1 MAVPGEHVALI
12 GLGSIG
18 ISFAALYLRYT
29 RGTVSVFDTRPDLDQ
44 HISSV
49 LPGYINCP
57 DDPSFSITQLR
68 EAGRLRISSSLE
80 EACKG
85 ATIVQEQGPENL
97 EFKKS
102 TWKEVE
108 KYVSP
113 STHLW
118 SSTSG
123 IAASLQSQNML
134 DKTRLLVVHP
144 FNPPHIMPLIEIV
157 PSPETSSERVAFAK
171 TLFDNMPS
179 GHRPVV
185 IHKEIPGFVANRLAF
200 SILREACSLVDQDV
214 VSAKDVDTIMEASLG
229 PRWAVQGPFKSYN
242 MGGGTAGL
250 QGFLGNLSG
259 TIQNVWDT
267 SVPVDFDASGLAP
280 ADASQT
286 EGWEE
291 KVVRQTAEA
300 YGLPDPAQFAIR
312 DDGLRKVLDTQMER
326 D

>member
-1 MAVPGEHVALI
+1 MAEPSEHVALI

-29 RGTVSVFDTRPDLDQ
+29 NGIVGVFDTRPDLEH

-57 DDPSFSITQLR
+57 DDPSLSISQLR
-68 EAGRLRISSSLE
+68 DTGRLRIFSSLE
-80 EACKG
+80 EVCQG

-102 TWKEVE
+102 TWQGVE
-108 KYVSP
+108 KLVSP

-123 IAASLQSQNML
+123 IAASLQSQAMV

-157 PSPETSSERVAFAK
+157 PSPDTNPEEVAFAK
-171 TLFDNMPS
+171 AFFKSMPS

-214 VSAKDVDTIMEASLG
+214 VSAQDIDTIMEASLG

-250 QGFLGNLSG
+250 QWFLSNLSG

-267 SVPVDFDASGLAP
+267 SAPVDFDASGLAP
-280 ADASQT
+280 ADGSRP

-291 KVVRQTAEA
+291 KVIRQTTEA
-300 YGLPDPAQFAIR
+300 YGLPDPAQFAVR
-312 DDGLRKVLDTQMER
+312 DEALRKVLDTQKGK

>member
-1 MAVPGEHVALI
+1 MAGPSEHVALI

-29 RGTVSVFDTRPDLDQ
+29 NYTVSVFDTRPDLEH

-57 DDPSFSITQLR
+57 DDASFSISQLR
-68 EAGRLRISSSLE
+68 EAGRLGICSSLE
-80 EACKG
+80 QACKG

-97 EFKKS
+97 EFKRS
-102 TWKEVE
+102 TWQQVE
-108 KYVSP
+108 KLVSP

-123 IAASLQSQNML
+123 ISASLQSQSML
-134 DKTRLLVVHP
+134 DKTRVLVVHP

-157 PSPETSSERVAFAK
+157 PAPNTSPDRVAFAK
-171 TLFDNMPS
+171 ACFENIPS

-185 IHKEIPGFVANRLAF
+185 IHKETPGFVANRLAF

-214 VSAKDVDTIMEASLG
+214 VSAQDIDTIMEASLG

-267 SVPVDFDASGLAP
+267 SVPVDFDASELAP
-280 ADASQT
+280 ADGSRS

-291 KVVRQTAEA
+291 KVVRQTTEA
-300 YGLPDPAQFAIR
+300 YGLPDPVQFAAR
-312 DDGLRKVLDTQMER
+312 DEALRKVLDTQKGKN
-326 D
+326 

>member
-1 MAVPGEHVALI
+1 MAAPSEHVALI

-29 RGTVSVFDTRPDLDQ
+29 NSTVSVLDTRPDLEE

-57 DDPSFSITQLR
+57 DDPSFSISRLR
-68 EAGRLRISSSLE
+68 DTGRLRICSSLE
-80 EACKG
+80 EVCQG

-97 EFKKS
+97 DFKKS
-102 TWKEVE
+102 TWQKVE
-108 KYVSP
+108 KLVSP
-113 STHLW
+113 NAHLW

-123 IAASLQSQNML
+123 IAASLQNRDMA

-157 PSPETSSERVAFAK
+157 PSPETKPEEVAFVKAS
-171 TLFDNMPS
+171 FENIPS

-185 IHKEIPGFVANRLAF
+185 IHKEVPGFVANRLAF
-200 SILREACSLVDQDV
+200 SVLREACSLVDQDV
-214 VSAKDVDTIMEASLG
+214 VSAKDIDTIMEASLG

-280 ADASQT
+280 ADGT

-291 KVVRQTAEA
+291 KVVRQTTEA
-300 YGLPDPAQFAIR
+300 YGLPDPAQFAVR
-312 DDGLRKVLDTQMER
+312 DEALRKVLHTQKSK